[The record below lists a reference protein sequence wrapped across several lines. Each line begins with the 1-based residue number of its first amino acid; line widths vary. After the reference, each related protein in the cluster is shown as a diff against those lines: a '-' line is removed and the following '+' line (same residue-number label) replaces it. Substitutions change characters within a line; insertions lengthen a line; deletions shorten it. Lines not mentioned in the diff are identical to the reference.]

1 MRRRIQKTYLHKA
14 FLLKKSFGANN
25 EVSYSNVG
33 RMFKYDNYQDR
44 KSIIG
49 PDEIM
54 GNWQSTDEGRKIIT
68 NSSYKFN
75 RDDRVILDGNSDAP
89 YIISNIEIEED
100 KRLKKGEI
108 RNRKNRDNLILTLT

>member
-1 MRRRIQKTYLHKA
+1 MRRRIQKTYLHKGY
-14 FLLKKSFGANN
+14 LLTKSFGANN

-44 KSIIG
+44 KSIITS
-49 PDEIM
+49 DEIM

-68 NSSYKFN
+68 NSSYTFN
-75 RDDRVILDGNSDAP
+75 RDDRVTIDGSL